1 MKKLQYL
8 KSKIKEWK
16 RDVVDSLVVARA
28 GVVKEIA
35 WWDAVEEERSLTQE
49 ERVARGAAT
58 SKLWDM
64 DRMAKVC

>member
-16 RDVVDSLVVARA
+16 RDVVDSLEVARA

-35 WWDAVEEERSLTQE
+35 
-49 ERVARGAAT
+49 
-58 SKLWDM
+58 
-64 DRMAKVC
+64 